1 MAHLIHYGTP
11 RHSGRYP
18 WGSGKD
24 GEQRN
29 TSFRGYVRELKKQGV
44 SETEIA
50 KGVGMSTTQL
60 RAQMSLEKDAQRKD
74 DAAMALRLKEKGYSN
89 VEIGRR
95 MNKNE
100 SSIRNLLDPAMN
112 ERASIT
118 EATANMLRK
127 EVGEKK
133 YLDIGAGV
141 ESHVHV
147 SRTKL
152 NTAIAELELEGY
164 KIQYVQVDQL
174 GTDKKTT
181 IKVLT
186 KGDVTYS
193 DLLKNRDQIRTIT
206 NWSEDGGRSYLG
218 LEPVKSIKSN
228 RVQVR
233 FSEEGGTDMDGVIQ
247 LRRGVEDLSL
257 GRSKYA
263 QVRIAVDD
271 THYLKGMAIY
281 ADDLPDG
288 CDIMFNTNKS
298 KDVGKMGALKKMKED
313 PDNPFGATVRQK
325 HYTDKNGKDQLSPI
339 NIVNEEGD
347 WSTWSKSLSSQMLS
361 KQSPALA
368 KKQLGLALTIKQED
382 FDEINSL
389 TNPTVK
395 KKLLDSFADDCDSSA
410 VHLKAAAMP
419 RQGSFVILPI
429 PELKETEIYAPKY
442 KNGEPVV
449 LIRFP
454 HGGTFEIA
462 QLTVNNKSA
471 KARSIMENAEDAV
484 GIHPSVA
491 RKLSGADFDGDSVLV
506 IPNNKKEIK
515 FSPSLKDLKDF
526 DPSAAYPAYPGMST
540 ISSKNK
546 QTEMGKVSNL
556 ITDMTI
562 KGANPDEIAR
572 AVRHSMVVIDAEK
585 HNLNYKQS
593 FIDNG
598 IADLK
603 TKYQGGPRKGAST
616 LISRASSEIRVD
628 QRKEAYKADPV
639 TGKKIFIP
647 TGEVY
652 VNSKGKVVKNTTKST
667 KMYETDDAN
676 TLSSGT
682 QMEKV
687 YADYANSLKDLGN
700 TARKTSLETP
710 SIKMSPSAKQTYAD
724 EVASLKSKLLIAS
737 ANKPMERQAQLLANK
752 VVSAKKAATPD
763 MDTSTVKKIKGQ
775 ALEEARLRT
784 GAKKRPIEI
793 TSNEWEAIQSGA
805 ISNNVLTQILNNT
818 NLDVIK
824 QYATPRTKTGL
835 SNAQLSRAKQLLNS
849 GYTQSEVST
858 TLGISTS
865 TLSTALKGV
874 D

>member
-298 KDVGKMGALKKMKED
+298 KDVGKMGALKKMKDD

-449 LIRFP
+449 LIRYP

-616 LISRASSEIRVD
+616 LVSRASSEIRVD

-763 MDTSTVKKIKGQ
+763 IDASTVKKIKGQ